1 VRLAFLLVLALAFAA
16 PAAART
22 PTGVV
27 RGTVMRGP
35 ITPTCSDAQPCYA
48 AAAGVKLVFL
58 RNGRPIAH
66 TTTGADGLYRIR
78 LASGRYGIRVRG
90 WRRWTPTHVLIRRE
104 RITHL
109 NVAIDTGIR

>member
-1 VRLAFLLVLALAFAA
+1 MLALAFAA

-27 RGTVMRGP
+27 RGTVRRGP

-48 AAAGVKLVFL
+48 PAAGVKLVFL

-66 TTTGADGLYRIR
+66 TTTGADGSYRIR
-78 LASGRYGIRVRG
+78 LAAGRYAILVHG
-90 WRRWTPTHVLIRRE
+90 WRRWTPTHALVRRA
-104 RITHL
+104 RVTHL
-109 NVAIDTGIR
+109 DVAIDTGIR